1 MKNQYFKVLTYI
13 FLSLLF
19 FSLSVYSQVR
29 SAHKKI
35 DFSGTVYDIET
46 LDLLPF
52 SHVLI
57 NKKKYLLTDSSAFFT
72 MNAFDNDTIT
82 ISNIGYYDSKIV
94 ISELVNNKDSVY
106 IDVLMKR
113 RIYELKEIELFSYRT
128 YAEFKRAVLNLE
140 IDAKDVNV
148 VLKNSEI
155 IKKQLKNDYMPYNDS
170 YMNYRLNKLDN
181 GGVVFFSSSPN
192 KGLIPALKKLFNH

>member
-1 MKNQYFKVLTYI
+1 
-13 FLSLLF
+13 
-19 FSLSVYSQVR
+19 
-29 SAHKKI
+29 
-35 DFSGTVYDIET
+35 
-46 LDLLPF
+46 
-52 SHVLI
+52 
-57 NKKKYLLTDSSAFFT
+57 
-72 MNAFDNDTIT
+72 
-82 ISNIGYYDSKIV
+82 
-94 ISELVNNKDSVY
+94 
-106 IDVLMKR
+106 MKR